1 MGLTPEIAKALKST
15 RELIY
20 TSKRDNSMYTDVVN
34 SKSNENNDAVLDIAA
49 LADENS
55 ISIEDLAILIDD
67 LESRVAALESKEE

>member
-20 TSKRDNSMYTDVVN
+20 SSKRDNSMYTDIVN
-34 SKSNENNDAVLDIAA
+34 NKSNENNEAVLDVAA

-55 ISIEDLAILIDD
+55 ISIEDLAVLIDD

>member
-20 TSKRDNSMYTDVVN
+20 SSKRDNSLYTDVVN
-34 SKSNENNDAVLDIAA
+34 NKSNENNEAVLDIAA

-67 LESRVAALESKEE
+67 LETRVAALEEKEG